1 MTDLRSPYLG
11 LLLRSPIV
19 ASAGPLTARVETCKQ
34 LVDAGAAALVL
45 PSLFEEQ
52 VEHDLLELD
61 RLFELHAEAFSEGA
75 AMFDTSGP
83 SILDTHLTRI
93 EETKAAVDVPVIA
106 SLNGTTVGGWLR
118 YGRMM
123 EEAGADAIELNLYS
137 VAADPALPAI
147 DVEAQQLEVVASLCE
162 QVSIPVAV
170 KLSPY
175 YSSLGAFALGLQDAG
190 AAGVVLFNRFYLPD
204 FDLDSL
210 ELAPKLTLSHPDEVR
225 LPLRWIGILSEFVSL
240 SLAGSS
246 GVDCSDEVVKL
257 LLAGA
262 DVAMT
267 TSAVLRRG
275 PRHVATIEAGLV
287 RWMDEHGYESVD
299 ELRGAARL
307 DTTDDPAAYHRANY
321 VGNLSTFTSRYLREG
336 VTAF

>member
-1 MTDLRSPYLG
+1 M
-11 LLLRSPIV
+11 
-19 ASAGPLTARVETCKQ
+19 
-34 LVDAGAAALVL
+34 
-45 PSLFEEQ
+45 
-52 VEHDLLELD
+52 
-61 RLFELHAEAFSEGA
+61 
-75 AMFDTSGP
+75 
-83 SILDTHLTRI
+83 
-93 EETKAAVDVPVIA
+93 
-106 SLNGTTVGGWLR
+106 
-118 YGRMM
+118 
-123 EEAGADAIELNLYS
+123 
-137 VAADPALPAI
+137 
-147 DVEAQQLEVVASLCE
+147 
-162 QVSIPVAV
+162 
-170 KLSPY
+170 
-175 YSSLGAFALGLQDAG
+175 
-190 AAGVVLFNRFYLPD
+190 
-204 FDLDSL
+204 
-210 ELAPKLTLSHPDEVR
+210 PDEVR